1 MEPTLWQVLWVGV
14 LSDLSTALG
23 VLPFVFFRNTSDR
36 WRGLAAGY
44 AAGMMVGASVFSLV
58 DEGLRRGSA
67 LDTVAGLLLGALFVA
82 GLNRFVATRDW
93 KVSGLGGADS
103 RRAVLFILAM
113 FIQSIPEGLAIGVG
127 FATGE
132 LRFGLLLGLAIAV
145 HNVPEGIAV
154 SLPLRAKGVS
164 LWRCAGY
171 AVFTSLPQPV
181 FAVPAFLAVSLA
193 RQLVPAGL
201 GFAGGAMIYLAIGE
215 LLGEAL
221 GFVSRQ
227 KMAWSFTLGLVT
239 MLLVVASLGFGY

>member
-1 MEPTLWQVLWVGV
+1 MEPTLWEVFWVGV

-23 VLPFVFFRNTSDR
+23 VLPFVFFRDASTR
-36 WRGLAAGY
+36 WQGLAAGY

-67 LDTVAGLLLGALFVA
+67 LETVAGLLLGALFVA

-93 KVSGLGGADS
+93 KVSGLSVADS

-154 SLPLRAKGVS
+154 ALPLRAKGVS

-181 FAVPAFLAVSLA
+181 FAVPAFLAVSPA

-221 GFVSRQ
+221 ESGSRQ
-227 KMAWSFTLGLVT
+227 EMAWSFTLGLVT
-239 MLLVVASLGFGY
+239 MLLVAAILGFGY

>member
-1 MEPTLWQVLWVGV
+1 MEPTLWEVFWVGV

-23 VLPFVFFRNTSDR
+23 VLPFVFFRDASAR
-36 WRGLAAGY
+36 WQGFAAGY

-58 DEGLRRGSA
+58 HEGLRRGSA
-67 LDTVAGLLLGALFVA
+67 PETVAGLLLGALFVA

-93 KVSGLGGADS
+93 QVSGLSVVDS

-113 FIQSIPEGLAIGVG
+113 FVQSIPEGVAIGVG

-154 SLPLRAKGVS
+154 TLPLRTKGVP
-164 LWRCAGY
+164 LWRCAAY
-171 AVFTSLPQPV
+171 AVFTSLPQPI
-181 FAVPAFLAVSLA
+181 FAVPAFLAVNPA

-201 GFAGGAMIYLAIGE
+201 GFAGGAMTYLAVSE
-215 LLGEAL
+215 LLVEAMET
-221 GFVSRQ
+221 GSRQ
-227 KMAWSFTLGLVT
+227 EMAWSFTLGLVT
-239 MLLVVASLGFGY
+239 MLILVATLGLGY